1 MKISDRLTP
10 EERELARLLG
20 QPRSSEQPGAELDAR
35 VLAMARQPLSS
46 APAASPRSAR
56 SQGWG
61 RRRSVTSSL
70 AIAASLVLVVGLAWQ
85 LRPTPPAAPVP
96 SAVRTAPAIYP
107 ASAPPQAEAAAGGAG
122 TTAPASIG
130 APAAT
135 TDKKAPDAKGATTPL
150 PARARTSERPAP
162 RAASASDAA
171 VVTAP
176 AVEATPMVTSPSP
189 PAPPAP
195 APAMTPQQAMAPQND
210 EYAGAQADRRTALQA
225 PPVAR
230 TAAPRPEPLA
240 AVRSSGSTP
249 QSAEYLAAERLQ
261 QWQSAL
267 DSDAALPRR
276 QWLKRIRERR
286 DSGDLSGARL
296 SLRRFMQEYPEARIP
311 RDLRPLLTD

>member
-1 MKISDRLTP
+1 
-10 EERELARLLG
+10 
-20 QPRSSEQPGAELDAR
+20 
-35 VLAMARQPLSS
+35 
-46 APAASPRSAR
+46 
-56 SQGWG
+56 
-61 RRRSVTSSL
+61 
-70 AIAASLVLVVGLAWQ
+70 
-85 LRPTPPAAPVP
+85 
-96 SAVRTAPAIYP
+96 
-107 ASAPPQAEAAAGGAG
+107 
-122 TTAPASIG
+122 
-130 APAAT
+130 
-135 TDKKAPDAKGATTPL
+135 
-150 PARARTSERPAP
+150 
-162 RAASASDAA
+162 
-171 VVTAP
+171 
-176 AVEATPMVTSPSP
+176 
-189 PAPPAP
+189 
-195 APAMTPQQAMAPQND
+195 MTPQQAMAPQND